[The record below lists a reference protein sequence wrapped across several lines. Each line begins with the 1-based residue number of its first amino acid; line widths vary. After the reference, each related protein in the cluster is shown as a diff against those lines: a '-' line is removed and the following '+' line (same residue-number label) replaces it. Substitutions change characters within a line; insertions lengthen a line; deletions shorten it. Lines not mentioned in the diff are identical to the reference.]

1 MSAAAAAQTQAQTE
15 EDKVIL
21 ISEEGQELVISRK
34 VANQSTLVATM
45 LSDDSESSWGYL
57 LEGWHV
63 TGSEGMGFGGG
74 PLGVMKP
81 HNFPC
86 PKIPTSLFFPSS

>member
-1 MSAAAAAQTQAQTE
+1 M
-15 EDKVIL
+15 VL

-45 LSDDSESSWGYL
+45 LSDDSEFPWGHS

-63 TGSEGMGFGGG
+63 SGSGGMGFGGG
-74 PLGVMKP
+74 HMGL
-81 HNFPC
+81 
-86 PKIPTSLFFPSS
+86 